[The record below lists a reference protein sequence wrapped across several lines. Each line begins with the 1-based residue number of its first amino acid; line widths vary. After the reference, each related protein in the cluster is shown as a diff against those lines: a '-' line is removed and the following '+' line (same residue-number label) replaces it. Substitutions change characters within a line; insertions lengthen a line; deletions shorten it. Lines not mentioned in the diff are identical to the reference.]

1 MTTYYRVYAKFQ
13 GQKRFLPLDLSTGLQ
28 VINLIHATLI
38 PAENLDKLKEAIS
51 DNKDVEF
58 KIIKA
63 N

>member
-13 GQKRFLPLDLSTGLQ
+13 GQKKFLPLDLSTGLQ

-51 DNKDVEF
+51 DNKDVQF
-58 KIIKA
+58 KIIKV